1 MLTDAEGRCVFRAA
15 HPIAGL
21 DNDDGR
27 VLEAMDGDER
37 LVYHH
42 LCLAGDKGMWTK
54 DLRIKTQ
61 LHLTV
66 INKALRSLESRRIIK
81 SVHTVKN
88 STRKIY
94 MLAELE
100 PAVEL
105 TGGPW
110 FTDNSLDTDL
120 IDSIAEVCL
129 RFIQNKAS
137 FPFCFAP
144 QFPHRVCVS

>member
-1 MLTDAEGRCVFRAA
+1 MVSKGHFEMLTDAEGHCVFRSAL
-15 HPIAGL
+15 PISVEEEQDSA
-21 DNDDGR
+21 
-27 VLEAMDGDER
+27 VEAMDGDER

-42 LCLAGDKGMWTK
+42 LCLAGNKGMWTK

-61 LHLTV
+61 LHLTIV
-66 INKALRSLESRRIIK
+66 NKALRSLESRRIIK

-94 MLAELE
+94 MLVGLE

-110 FTDNSLDTDL
+110 FTDNVLDTEL

-129 RFIQNKAS
+129 RFVQNKVS
-137 FPFCFAP
+137 FFLLIK
-144 QFPHRVCVS
+144 